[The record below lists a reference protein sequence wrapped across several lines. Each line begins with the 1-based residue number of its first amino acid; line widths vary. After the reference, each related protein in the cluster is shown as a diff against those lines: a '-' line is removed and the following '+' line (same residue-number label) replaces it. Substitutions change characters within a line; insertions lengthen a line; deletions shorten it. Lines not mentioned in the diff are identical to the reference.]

1 MCSSQTSSSWR
12 EGPEPAAHSL
22 EADRVSFRAGGR
34 LLVDGVSLTL
44 TPGRLVGLI
53 GPNGAGKSTLLR
65 LLSGLLS
72 PAAGAVCLEGSNLSG
87 LPPEQIARRLA
98 RVPQTPPGELDFSVL
113 EVALMGRYAHNPGWQ
128 ESTADRRFAMDALAQ
143 TGTAH
148 LADRLYSTLS
158 GGERQRVIVAR
169 ALVQEPRVLL
179 LDEPTASL
187 DLQHQIEVLEV
198 VRRLTAERGLASI
211 AAIHDLSLAARY
223 CDQLLMLHGGKAVSA
238 GRPDEVLCAESLRRV
253 FGVNA
258 VVERHPQLGCLM
270 VLVEGIAKEA
280 AR

>member
-1 MCSSQTSSSWR
+1 MCSLPTSSSRR
-12 EGPEPAAHSL
+12 EGVRSL
-22 EADRVSFRAGGR
+22 EAERISFRAGGR
-34 LLVDGVSLTL
+34 LLVDGVSLAL

-72 PAAGAVCLEGSNLSG
+72 PEAGAVCLEGSSLSE
-87 LPPEQIARRLA
+87 LAPEQIARRLA
-98 RVPQTPPGELDFSVL
+98 RVPQTPPGELDFTVL
-113 EVALMGRYAHNPGWQ
+113 EVALMGRYALSPGWQ
-128 ESTADRRFAMDALAQ
+128 ESAADRSLALNALAQ

-211 AAIHDLSLAARY
+211 AAIHDLTLAARY
-223 CDQLLMLHGGKAVSA
+223 CDELMMIHGGKVAAA
-238 GRPDEVLCAESLRRV
+238 GRPDEVLTAESLRQV

-258 VVERHPQLGCLM
+258 VVERHPRLGYLM
-270 VLVEGIAKEA
+270 VLVQGIAKE
-280 AR
+280 RVR